1 LNDLDAVDRKILDN
15 IQSDFPVCERPFL
28 QIAEKVGISE
38 GALIGRIESL
48 KARKII
54 RRFGAVFDSRK
65 LGYVST
71 LVAVRIPDSGQ
82 LPAVA
87 REVGR
92 FPEVTHNYERENRFN
107 LWFTLIAASGERIRE
122 ILDRVSS
129 LPGVAEVKDLPA
141 EALYKIKVD
150 FKTTGRAGEPEAD
163 NDR

>member
-1 LNDLDAVDRKILDN
+1 MNDLDAVDRKILDN
-15 IQSDFPVCERPFL
+15 IQSGFPVCERPFL
-28 QIAEKVGISE
+28 LIAGKVGIGE
-38 GALIGRIESL
+38 EELIGRIESL

-71 LVAVRIPDSGQ
+71 LVAVRIPDSGH

-107 LWFTLIAASGERIRE
+107 LWFTLIAASQERIHE

-150 FKTTGRAGEPEAD
+150 FKTAGRDLEAEEED
-163 NDR
+163 GR